1 MGVDVI
7 DYTYLQKR
15 GLIKIK
21 PIEEKSGVSKID
33 RQGYIELGSD
43 ALAETVS
50 AEAVNSSFFD
60 APSSSAAQAVQG
72 GLFGALDSAAS
83 SASSSL
89 SSTSIVDNSLNQ
101 SVEEIKSKFGSFELS
116 MQNLLQRIELL
127 EYRIK
132 DLERGLR

>member
-1 MGVDVI
+1 
-7 DYTYLQKR
+7 
-15 GLIKIK
+15 
-21 PIEEKSGVSKID
+21 
-33 RQGYIELGSD
+33 
-43 ALAETVS
+43 
-50 AEAVNSSFFD
+50 
-60 APSSSAAQAVQG
+60 
-72 GLFGALDSAAS
+72 LFGALDSAAS